1 MSYENLTVSIEH
13 HFTQNFLIRK
23 ITRPTDVSSKMDIL
37 FLLHNKLFFLHANIE
52 RVNGGFVVF
61 SPFNST
67 LEMQQV
73 MDDFVRLYSRVGVL
87 GAKKKFRDKEYKN
100 RSRKTIGLQ
109 ILDEYT

>member
-1 MSYENLTVSIEH
+1 M
-13 HFTQNFLIRK
+13 
-23 ITRPTDVSSKMDIL
+23 VSSKMDTL
-37 FLLHNKLFFLHANIE
+37 FLWHNKLFFLHANIE

-73 MDDFVRLYSRVGVL
+73 MGDFVRLCSRVGVL
-87 GAKKKFRDKEYKN
+87 GAKKISAIRSTKN

-109 ILDEYT
+109 ILYEYT